1 MDTHKNKLFNH
12 IKTELSLDSNINDKV
27 KECILGFSNTIAE
40 FDCDYKTVKSA
51 IDLINKSILDKP
63 WTSITLNESDFKN
76 NVHNRT
82 WFIKKDDN
90 GVYNQMAYSLIERKC
105 YIVLGENNICE
116 TPMSMFEREGEIIDE
131 RIYISRGGIIN
142 GDYIHK
148 CYLKHQEGPYVVRD
162 SIKIPI
168 STIESENSPEVIFF
182 VDHREPKIKALME
195 FYNVPIEHD
204 DKIKFNVRTF
214 KKA

>member
-1 MDTHKNKLFNH
+1 MDTNKNKLFNH
-12 IKTELSLDSNINDKV
+12 IRTELSLDSTVNEKV

-51 IDLINKSILDKP
+51 IDLINKSILSKP
-63 WTSITLNESDFKN
+63 WSFITLTNKDFNN

-82 WFIKKDDN
+82 WFIRKNDI
-90 GVYNQMAYSLIERKC
+90 GIYNQMAYVLKERKS
-105 YIVLGENNICE
+105 YMVKRENYVYE
-116 TPMSMFEREGEIIDE
+116 TPISMFDRNGEIIDE

-168 STIESENSPEVIFF
+168 STIEFENSPEVIFF
-182 VDHREPKIKALME
+182 VDHREPKIKALRE